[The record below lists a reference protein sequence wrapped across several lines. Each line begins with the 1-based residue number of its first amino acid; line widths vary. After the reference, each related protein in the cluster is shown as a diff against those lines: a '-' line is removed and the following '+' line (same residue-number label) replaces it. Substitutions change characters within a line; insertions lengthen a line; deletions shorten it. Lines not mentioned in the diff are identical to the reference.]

1 MDKILFEINKILLK
15 MNKIKKN
22 GKTNTKSLKKEAG
35 KWSFFSF

>member
-1 MDKILFEINKILLK
+1 MSKYIENKK
-15 MNKIKKN
+15 PNNMNKIEKN